1 MFFVYVLRSLRT
13 GRYYA
18 GSTENV
24 PARLLQHN
32 VGKSPSTRAAA
43 PWELLHTER
52 FPTRSAALAQ
62 ERRIK
67 ARGIERYLKSLPG

>member
-13 GRYYA
+13 RRHYV
-18 GSTENV
+18 GSTQDV
-24 PARLLQHN
+24 QARLLQHN
-32 VGKSPSTRAAA
+32 AGRSPSTRSAA

-52 FPTRSAALAQ
+52 FPSRSAALAQ

-67 ARGIERYLKSLPG
+67 SRGIERYLKSLLG